1 MESVDA
7 VATLSALAQ
16 VSRLAIFRALVEA
29 GPEGLQPT
37 PLAQMIGIPANSLS
51 FHLKGLM
58 AAELITR
65 QTRGRALIYRAD
77 FERMNEL
84 LAFLSRNC
92 CGGRPCAVV
101 PVAPSVN
108 LERVGA
114 S

>member
-1 MESVDA
+1 MESSDA
-7 VATLSALAQ
+7 VAALSALAQ
-16 VSRLAIFRALVEA
+16 VSRLAIFRTLVEA
-29 GPEGLQPT
+29 GPDGLQPT
-37 PLAQMIGIPANSLS
+37 PLAQTLGIPANTLS
-51 FHLKGLM
+51 FHLKELV

-84 LAFLSRNC
+84 LAFLTRSC

-101 PVAPSVN
+101 PVEPPVN
-108 LERVGA
+108 PERVRA